1 MNTDEKHIA
10 RIQLKNRLLS
20 SHGQALEDLFIRI
33 MQASDSDFR
42 PVKSQGKEGDKKND
56 GFNKKTGQYYQ
67 VYSPE
72 NPTGKEKDSLEKLSS
87 TITGLI
93 DFWQSISPIK
103 EFYWVFNDH
112 YQGVYPSVEKMLS
125 EIEKQHN
132 ISADP
137 FLCRNIED
145 AFLSLPE
152 SEIIDILGGHIP
164 DYTNIE
170 NIPINVLDE
179 VIGFLVKFKYDPSKI
194 TFPDELNF
202 DKKIRFNKLS
212 RAYGNLLKSAFYQD
226 FIISEYFTYNSK
238 FVKEELKVIFSN
250 FYIEG
255 LATFSDDIPEK
266 SDLVFD
272 FILKKAS
279 PRNHKAITDAVL
291 ILMSHYFESCDIY
304 EEPKEPKQSELFT

>member
-1 MNTDEKHIA
+1 MNTDETHIA
-10 RIQLKNRLLS
+10 RIQFRNRLLS
-20 SHGQALEDLFIRI
+20 SHGQAFEDLFVRV

-42 PVKSQGKEGDKKND
+42 PVKPQGKEGDKKND
-56 GFNKKTGQYYQ
+56 GFNKKKGQYYQ

-72 NPTGKEKDSLEKLSS
+72 SPSDKEKESLEKLSS
-87 TITGLI
+87 TIIGLL

-112 YQGVYPSVEKMLS
+112 YQGVHPSVEKKLS
-125 EIEKQHN
+125 EIEKQHD
-132 ISADP
+132 ISSDP

-145 AFLSLPE
+145 VFLSLPE
-152 SEIIDILGGHIP
+152 LEIIDILGGHIP
-164 DYTNIE
+164 DYNNIE
-170 NIPINVLDE
+170 DISISVLGE
-179 VIGFLVKFKYDPSKI
+179 VIDFLVKFKYDPNKI

-212 RAYGNLLKSAFYQD
+212 KAYGNLLKSAFYQN

-238 FVKEELKVIFSN
+238 FVKEELKVIFSG

-266 SDLVFD
+266 TDLVFD